1 LKNNSRKTDMK
12 NIILSAIALLLMVS
26 GCQSNYK
33 SHSQND
39 SKAIEDN
46 EVQEVRNV
54 EEQNSF
60 NASFKNINGETVS
73 VSDLRG
79 KVVIM
84 NFWATWCPPCIAEMP
99 SLQKLHEDLQ
109 SEKDIVFMA
118 IEVDQNIDKAA
129 KFMAKNKYS
138 LPLYTVD
145 SDLPE
150 ELHTNSI
157 PMTVILAKN
166 GDIVGKQVGMM
177 DFKSEK
183 LKQGLIDLTKE
194 NER

>member
-1 LKNNSRKTDMK
+1 MK
-12 NIILSAIALLLMVS
+12 NIILAAIALLLMVS
-26 GCQSNYK
+26 GCQSNNK

-39 SKAIEDN
+39 STTLEGN

-60 NASFKNINGETVS
+60 NGSFKNINGETVS
-73 VSDLRG
+73 VSDLKG

-118 IEVDQNIDKAA
+118 IEVDQNIEKAA

>member
-1 LKNNSRKTDMK
+1 
-12 NIILSAIALLLMVS
+12 
-26 GCQSNYK
+26 
-33 SHSQND
+33 
-39 SKAIEDN
+39 
-46 EVQEVRNV
+46 
-54 EEQNSF
+54 
-60 NASFKNINGETVS
+60 
-73 VSDLRG
+73 
-79 KVVIM
+79 M

-118 IEVDQNIDKAA
+118 IEVDQNIEKAA

>member
-1 LKNNSRKTDMK
+1 MK
-12 NIILSAIALLLMVS
+12 NIILAAIALLLMVS
-26 GCQSNYK
+26 GCQSNNK

-39 SKAIEDN
+39 STTLEGN

-73 VSDLRG
+73 VSDLKG

-118 IEVDQNIDKAA
+118 IEVDQNIEKAA

>member
-1 LKNNSRKTDMK
+1 MK
-12 NIILSAIALLLMVS
+12 NIILAAIALLLMVS
-26 GCQSNYK
+26 GCQSNNK

-39 SKAIEDN
+39 STAIEDN

>member
-1 LKNNSRKTDMK
+1 MKQLIISFSLLSLLAIGCNNAAENKAQADS
-12 NIILSAIALLLMVS
+12 SAIDSSPKDVQGVRMD
-26 GCQSNYK
+26 GN
-33 SHSQND
+33 QNGL
-39 SKAIEDN
+39 
-46 EVQEVRNV
+46 Q
-54 EEQNSF
+54 
-60 NASFKNINGETVS
+60 ASFKNINGETVS
-73 VSDLRG
+73 INDLKG
-79 KVVIM
+79 KVVVM

-99 SLQKLHEDLQ
+99 SLQHLHEELK

-138 LPLYTVD
+138 LPLYTLD
-145 SDLPE
+145 SELPE
-150 ELHTNSI
+150 ELVSNSI

-183 LKQGLIDLTKE
+183 LKQGLVDLTKE

>member
-1 LKNNSRKTDMK
+1 MK
-12 NIILSAIALLLMVS
+12 NIILAATTLLLLAS
-26 GCQSNYK
+26 GCQSNNK

-39 SKAIEDN
+39 STTIEDN

-54 EEQNSF
+54 EEQNTF

-73 VSDLRG
+73 VSDLKG

-118 IEVDQNIDKAA
+118 IEVDQNIEKAA

>member
-1 LKNNSRKTDMK
+1 LKNNSRKSDMK
-12 NIILSAIALLLMVS
+12 NIILAATTLLLLAS
-26 GCQSNYK
+26 GCQSNNK

-39 SKAIEDN
+39 STTIEDN

-54 EEQNSF
+54 EEQNTF

-73 VSDLRG
+73 VSDLKG

-118 IEVDQNIDKAA
+118 IEVDQNIEKAA